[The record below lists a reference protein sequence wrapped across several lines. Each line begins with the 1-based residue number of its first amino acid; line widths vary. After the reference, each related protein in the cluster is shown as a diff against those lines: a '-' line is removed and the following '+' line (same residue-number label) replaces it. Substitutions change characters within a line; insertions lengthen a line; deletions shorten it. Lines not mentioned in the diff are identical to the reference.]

1 MNRTVGIGL
10 TIFTVLC
17 CACPGL
23 MMCVFGGMIGAGV
36 PLTTTLNDVSSVQKL
51 PASYGFGL
59 ICLSII
65 LILIPILVGFFTLR
79 NKPAEVESPVVPPT

>member
-23 MMCVFGGMIGAGV
+23 ALCVSGGMIGAGV
-36 PLTTTLNDVSSVQKL
+36 PLTTSLNDVSTVQDSPCVVRFRIDLSVDH
-51 PASYGFGL
+51 PDPDPDRGGFL
-59 ICLSII
+59 H
-65 LILIPILVGFFTLR
+65 
-79 NKPAEVESPVVPPT
+79 PAEQETCRG